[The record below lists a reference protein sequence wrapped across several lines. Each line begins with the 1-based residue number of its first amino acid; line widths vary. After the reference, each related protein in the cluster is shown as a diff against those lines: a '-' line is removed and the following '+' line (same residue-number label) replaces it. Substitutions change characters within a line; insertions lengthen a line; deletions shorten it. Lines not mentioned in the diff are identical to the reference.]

1 VEGGAAVKKLINDPR
16 NVVEELFTG
25 FVAMH
30 HPKYRFVGDAKN
42 IVVKSELKEDRVMLL
57 IGGGSGH
64 EPLFL
69 EFIGEGFADGVC
81 QGNVFAAPS
90 PDTIL
95 TATKAL
101 DRGKGVLYVYGNYAG
116 DNMNFDMAAELAEA
130 EGIQTGTVRVWD
142 DVASAPKDNVSER
155 RGIAGD
161 LFVIKVAGAACH
173 SGLELSEVVRVTSKA
188 RDNTR
193 TMGVALAP
201 GYIPGETKATFE
213 LGPDEMEIGM
223 GLHGEPGVRRG
234 KLKPAN
240 EVVDEILDLIIED
253 LPFAAGDEVCVL
265 VNGYGS
271 TTRME
276 LLICMGRAL
285 ETLQAKGIK
294 VHHSLIGNYATC
306 QEMAGVSI
314 TLMRLDEELKKYYDY
329 PGTCPAL
336 CQVPTR

>member
-1 VEGGAAVKKLINDPR
+1 VKRLINDPK
-16 NVVEELFTG
+16 NVVQELFTG

-30 HPKYRFVGDAKN
+30 HPKYSFVGDAKN
-42 IVVKSELKEDRVMLL
+42 IVVKSELPEDRVMLL

-64 EPLFL
+64 EPLFI

-101 DRGKGVLYVYGNYAG
+101 DKGKGVLYVYGNYAG
-116 DNMNFDMAAELAEA
+116 DNMNFDMAAELAEM
-130 EGIQTGTVRVWD
+130 EGIQTATVRVWD
-142 DVASAPKDNVSER
+142 DVASAPPDAVNER

-161 LFVIKVAGAACH
+161 LFVIKVAGAACD
-173 SGLELSEVVRVTSKA
+173 SGLELSEVHRITAKA

-234 KLKPAN
+234 KLKPAD
-240 EVVDEILDLIIED
+240 EVVDEIIDLLIAD
-253 LPFAAGDEVCVL
+253 LPFAAGDEVCLL
-265 VNGYGS
+265 VNGYGA

-276 LLICMGRAL
+276 LLICVGRAL
-285 ETLQAKGIK
+285 ETLKEKGIK
-294 VHHSLIGNYATC
+294 VYHSLIGNYATC
-306 QEMAGVSI
+306 QEMAGVSL
-314 TLMRLDEELKKYYDY
+314 TMMRLDDELKKYYDY

-336 CQVPTR
+336 CQLCQR